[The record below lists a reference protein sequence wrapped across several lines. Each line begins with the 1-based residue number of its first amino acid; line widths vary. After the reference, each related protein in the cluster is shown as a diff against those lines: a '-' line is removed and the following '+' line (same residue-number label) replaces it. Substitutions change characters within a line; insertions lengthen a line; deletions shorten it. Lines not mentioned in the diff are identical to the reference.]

1 MLKRRVI
8 ACIVVKDGIAVQSIR
23 FRKFLPVGSP
33 AIAAENFN
41 RWGVDE
47 ILLQDISATTENRGP
62 DLGLIENVARATLV
76 PLTVAGGISSV
87 ADIRNVLKS
96 GADKVAINSAAF
108 EYNTLI
114 ADSAGYFGSQC
125 IVASIDVHTEGG
137 LAAYVRSGRQ
147 KVSDD
152 PITIAQEFERAGAG
166 ELLVNS
172 IHRDGTKL
180 GYDIDLVDR
189 FCSNVEIPVIACGGA
204 GHPAH
209 FFELL
214 SQTQASAAAAA
225 NFFHFTEHSVLTT
238 KAYLS
243 TAGIDIRH
251 DTYADYREHPFG
263 EQGRVEKAP
272 EDYLLELVYQYYPEE
287 VI

>member
-1 MLKRRVI
+1 MLKRRII
-8 ACIVVKDGIAVQSIR
+8 ACIVVKDGIAVQSIQ

-62 DLGLIENVARATLV
+62 DLGLIEKVARVTFV

-87 ADIRNVLKS
+87 TDIRNVLKS

-108 EYNTLI
+108 EHDTLI
-114 ADSAGYFGSQC
+114 ADSARYFGSQC
-125 IVASIDVHTEGG
+125 IVASIDVHTKAG
-137 LAAYVRSGRQ
+137 LAAYARSGRR

-152 PITIAQEFERAGAG
+152 PITFAQKFEQSGAG

-180 GYDIDLVDR
+180 GYDIDLMDR
-189 FCSNVEIPVIACGGA
+189 FCSAVEIPVIACGGA
-204 GHPAH
+204 GHPTH
-209 FFELL
+209 LFELL
-214 SQTQASAAAAA
+214 SETQVSAAAAA
-225 NFFHFTEHSVLTT
+225 NFFHFTEHSVLAT
-238 KAYLS
+238 KSYLA
-243 TAGIDIRH
+243 TAGIDVRH
-251 DTYADYREHPFG
+251 DTYADYREHQIG

-272 EDYLLELVYQYYPEE
+272 ENYLLELVYQYYPEE